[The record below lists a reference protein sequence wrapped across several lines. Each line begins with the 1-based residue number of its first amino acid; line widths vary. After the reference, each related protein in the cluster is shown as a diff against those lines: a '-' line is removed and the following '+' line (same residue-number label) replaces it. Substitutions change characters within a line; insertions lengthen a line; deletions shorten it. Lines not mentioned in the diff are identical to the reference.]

1 MASETISGTTSIQIP
16 KQRRYIK
23 GTILPAFTGCSYL
36 NFETYSID
44 TQKAADKGS
53 AGITTTQQPW
63 TFKFLV
69 PENFQESIQHSWAD
83 YSSWTS
89 QFANRF
95 IPMLN
100 SANGLYS
107 FGTNALKDASMS
119 NGAINYKQQSDLL
132 GTSEGALSLRF
143 DAALTYQTSQRRR
156 YMFELHFADC
166 GDPYEDVVYPIKL
179 LEWLSSASILS
190 GFAQITRPYIFRVY
204 TNPVKFLYM
213 KYCALEAVL
222 PNYSAP
228 YRNGYP
234 TSASVQ
240 LSFVELAPL
249 YKDQFKSELT
259 GENSSTN
266 AAAQDPN
273 AEVIGPT
280 G

>member
-1 MASETISGTTSIQIP
+1 MAETISGTKSIQIP

-23 GTILPAFTGCSYL
+23 GTILPAFTGCSFL

-44 TQKAADKGS
+44 TQRASDKGS

-63 TFKFLV
+63 NFKFLV

-89 QFANRF
+89 KFANWF
-95 IPMLN
+95 IPTIQSVAGVYT
-100 SANGLYS
+100 SA
-107 FGTNALKDASMS
+107 TNTLKDASMANNS
-119 NGAINYKQQSDLL
+119 MSATQL
-132 GTSEGALSLRF
+132 GTSAQTSEGAISMRF

-179 LEWLSSASILS
+179 LEWLSSASVNG

-213 KYCALEAVL
+213 KYCALESIL
-222 PNYSAP
+222 PNFSAP

-249 YKDQFKSELT
+249 YKDQFKNELT

>member
-1 MASETISGTTSIQIP
+1 MASDTISGTTSIQIP
-16 KQRRYIK
+16 KQRKYVK
-23 GTILPAFTGCSYL
+23 GTILPSFTGCSYL
-36 NFETYSID
+36 HMETYSID
-44 TQKAADKGS
+44 TQRAADKGS
-53 AGITTTQQPW
+53 AGITTTQQAW
-63 TFKFLV
+63 NFKFLV

-83 YSSWTS
+83 YSSFTS

-95 IPMLN
+95 LPLLQN
-100 SANGLYS
+100 VAGAYT
-107 FGTNALKDASMS
+107 GATNILKDGSMS
-119 NGAINYKQQSDLL
+119 SGSTNFLQGSDSLS
-132 GTSEGALSLRF
+132 TAEGAVSMRF

-179 LEWLSSASILS
+179 LEWLSSASINS

-213 KYCALEAVL
+213 KYCALESVL

-249 YKDQFKSELT
+249 YKDQFKSEIT
-259 GENSSTN
+259 GNTSSSSSTVT
-266 AAAQDPN
+266 QDPN

-280 G
+280 